1 MLLTEN
7 YYFYFSQSNFSV
19 LFCQNLTPSRAVFL
33 LIYITHLHL
42 SDPSLL
48 SRYNEN
54 YMLSLQR
61 KSGQTG
67 NEFTDSPTNYLT
79 RNEDTCLLSWHGVC
93 RYRLSRL
100 KGFIRYF
107 CGCFNVFY
115 NHLIRLQ
122 NSLKRDYCVYYAI

>member
-19 LFCQNLTPSRAVFL
+19 LFCQNLTPSTAVLL

-42 SDPSLL
+42 SDPLLL

-61 KSGQTG
+61 KSGQTD

-79 RNEDTCLLSWHGVC
+79 RNEDICLLSWHGVC
-93 RYRLSRL
+93 RCSLSRL
-100 KGFIRYF
+100 KVFIRYF
-107 CGCFNVFY
+107 CDCLKSFVITY
-115 NHLIRLQ
+115 
-122 NSLKRDYCVYYAI
+122 SLKRDYCFYYAI